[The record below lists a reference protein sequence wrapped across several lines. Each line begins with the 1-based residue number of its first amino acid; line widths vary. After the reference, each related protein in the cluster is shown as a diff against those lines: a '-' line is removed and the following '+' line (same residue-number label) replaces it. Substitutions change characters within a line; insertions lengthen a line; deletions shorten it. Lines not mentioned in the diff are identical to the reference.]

1 MQYEFLKQFPKRM
14 KHVGRYALLLVSSS
28 QKAIW
33 KQYGFLKL
41 DEQVN
46 VIFALLLYIMEQSLK
61 DEFCT
66 TDDIGAYLDS
76 LNVLYLKKNMG

>member
-14 KHVGRYALLLVSSS
+14 KHVGRYALLFTNSS

-41 DEQVN
+41 DEQIN
-46 VIFALLLYIMEQSLK
+46 VIFSVMLY
-61 DEFCT
+61 
-66 TDDIGAYLDS
+66 
-76 LNVLYLKKNMG
+76 